1 VISLGKNTARKLAE
15 RRNERDEDQIENSR
29 RAGNHADPRL
39 KNGSGKTV
47 NKQTLALGGGGQ
59 LEVTWWVD

>member
-1 VISLGKNTARKLAE
+1 MISLGKNTARKLVE
-15 RRNERDEDQIENSR
+15 RRNERDEDQKQNPR

-39 KNGSGKTV
+39 RNGKTV
-47 NKQTLALGGGGQ
+47 NKQALALGGGGQ

>member
-1 VISLGKNTARKLAE
+1 MISLGKNTARKLAE

-39 KNGSGKTV
+39 GDGKTV
-47 NKQTLALGGGGQ
+47 NSKERLASWGGQ
-59 LEVTWWVD
+59 LEVDWWVD